1 MLKIQT
7 NAIPNQT
14 FKTVVDNQNCTITLR
29 TLGKKL
35 FFTLKIN
42 DTQII
47 SNQICQDRQ
56 QLVPFSYLGL
66 LGNFFFVDDK
76 GKLDPTYDGLNERF
90 FLMFASEG
98 EIV

>member
-29 TLGKKL
+29 TLGGKL
-35 FFTLKIN
+35 YFSLKIN

-47 SNQICQDRQ
+47 SNQICQNQ
-56 QLVPFSYLGL
+56 TKLVPFAYLGL
-66 LGNFFFVDDK
+66 LGHFFFVDEK
-76 GKLDPTYDGLNERF
+76 GSSDPTYDGLNTRY
-90 FLMFASEG
+90 FLMFVSEN